1 MAIGA
6 AIQKGT
12 HVWVYD
18 EDNRLLFNRQGE
30 LMGYT
35 ARSISLNN
43 GSSIITYNEKGS
55 TVSIKQP

>member
-1 MAIGA
+1 MAIST

-35 ARSISLNN
+35 ARSISLRN
-43 GSSIITYNEKGS
+43 GSSIVTYNEKGS
-55 TVSIKQP
+55 TISIRQP